1 MTLEIALLVLE
12 SLLLG
17 FTIVLLVMSLKE
29 GRSRDSLILE
39 VSKATR
45 VLTRHEYFL
54 TVMDTMMEA
63 KREIIGSITGR
74 MPQGDDVNRSK
85 QLVYDIEKMVQAGV
99 KVKYLMP
106 KFQDRLYIG
115 WLYSQAGAEVYYS
128 SCPHVHDFRYT
139 IVDAKVCLI
148 GVPEHVGEKEA
159 TKKGYRIPSEGL
171 AEILRTSFTSCLG
184 DSVTFEQ
191 FIRETLKQ
199 TGAEPKVLSRE
210 LNIPEPELLKITNST
225 KA

>member
-63 KREIIGSITGR
+63 RSEILGSITGR

-85 QLVYDIEKMVQAGV
+85 QLVYDIEKMAQAGV
-99 KVKYLMP
+99 KVKYVLP
-106 KFQDRLYIG
+106 KFQDRLYVG
-115 WLYSQAGAEVYYS
+115 WLYTKAGAEVYYS
-128 SCPHVHDFRYT
+128 SCPLVHDFRYT
-139 IVDAKVCLI
+139 VVDEKVCLI

-159 TKKGYRIPSEGL
+159 TKKGFRIPSEGL
-171 AEILRTSFTSCLG
+171 AHILKASFMSCLN
-184 DSVTFEQ
+184 DTITFEQ
-191 FIRETLKQ
+191 FIRDTLKQ
-199 TGAEPKVLSRE
+199 TGAEPKVLARE
-210 LNIPEPELLKITNST
+210 LNIPESELIKIT
-225 KA
+225 KE